1 MTNKHYVVL
10 PNYDADG
17 KDQGGFKVVCLA
29 HAVASNLKQLEAEA
43 LANAMN
49 LQSCH
54 EQEGFGSEDCSG
66 SYMGTGSAYQ

>member
-10 PNYDADG
+10 IDFSG
-17 KDQGGFKVVCLA
+17 SGGTFKVVCLA
-29 HAVASNLKQLEAEA
+29 HDISRNLKRSEADA

-54 EQEGFGSEDCSG
+54 EQDGFGE
-66 SYMGTGSAYQ
+66 